1 MSACV
6 MPARTETFLVTEH
19 LVEQR
24 LDTFLR
30 SRFVAVSRE
39 SIRRLIEQGEIKVNG
54 RKVKPSHRP
63 VCGENIEVHWPAP
76 KSLDVQPEEIPLQ
89 ILHEDES
96 LLVLD
101 KDSGLVIHPAAGH
114 EAHTLVN
121 GLLHHCRGELS
132 GIGGVARPGI
142 VHRLDKETSGC
153 LVVAKTDLAHIG
165 LAKQFEERKIEKVY
179 EALVCG
185 HLVNQQGDIRAAIA
199 RHPSH
204 RKRMAVTE
212 GQGREAWTTY
222 RVLDSLNGVDH
233 VEALLHT
240 GRTHQIRVHF
250 QHLGN
255 PVAGDSLYGNR
266 QNTRLHELTGCVVP
280 RVMLHAR
287 TLGFTHPRTNQRM
300 MFNAPLPADFQAAI
314 QALKAT

>member
-1 MSACV
+1 
-6 MPARTETFLVTEH
+6 MPTRTETVLVTE
-19 LVEQR
+19 LSVNQR

-30 SRFVAVSRE
+30 SHFAAVSRE
-39 SIRRLIEQGEIKVNG
+39 TIRRLIEQGEIRVNG

-63 VCGENIEVHWPAP
+63 IYGESIEVHWPEP
-76 KSLDVQPEEIPLQ
+76 KSLDVHPEEIPLE

-101 KDSGLVIHPAAGH
+101 KPAGLVIHPAAGH

-121 GLLHHCRGELS
+121 ALVHHCRGELS

-153 LVVAKTDLAHIG
+153 LVVAKNDTAHLG

-185 HLVNQQGDIRAAIA
+185 HMTNHRGEIRAAIA

-204 RKRMAVTE
+204 RKRMAVTG

-222 RVLDSLNGVDH
+222 RVLESLNGADH
-233 VEALLHT
+233 VEVFLHT
-240 GRTHQIRVHF
+240 GRTHQIRAHF

-255 PVAGDSLYGNR
+255 PLAGDSLYGNR
-266 QNTRLHELTGCVVP
+266 QNLRLHELTGCVVP

-287 TLGFTHPRTNQRM
+287 ILRFIHPLTAERVA
-300 MFNAPLPADFQAAI
+300 FNAPIPADFHAVI
-314 QALKAT
+314 LGLKVP